1 MQKSG
6 RLRVLP
12 FTPDRGGQ
20 TLPETLLRVASEF
33 GSRDAV
39 VDGDRVLTYAGLLQ
53 RVARFAQGLKSIG
66 VRRGDHVALWMTDSL
81 EWMVARWAIPALG
94 AVLVPINTRLRAE
107 DISYLLSQSDTSVLI
122 MASSFGSL
130 RYLDTL
136 ERMVP
141 DYPSQ
146 KLNDWETAEFPK
158 LRSVLISGASPV
170 PPSMYDFAKVEEAG
184 IDAGLP
190 ADCLEALSADVEPDD
205 VAQLVYTSGTTSLP
219 KGAMVCHG
227 ALVENNFNAGELTGL
242 TPDDIFLLT
251 VPSFSASGVAAH
263 CQGLTH
269 GSKLVLME
277 HFDAETF
284 CRIVERERVTS
295 AFFADPIIY
304 DLRHFSD
311 RQKYDLSSLRTG
323 SGAPISEASFDFL
336 SNEMSVPQIVHSY
349 GMSETTNVV
358 SRTDCREPIDVRR
371 RSTGHPLPGVNLY
384 IVSPDL
390 ETDMP
395 VGEIGEIRISG
406 YTVMKGYYNKLEET
420 NSAFDADGRFR
431 TGDLGYVNAFGELV
445 YVGRVKEM
453 LKIGGFN
460 VAPTEIEAYL
470 ATYPGVNR
478 VAVVGVPDERL
489 GDVPFAFVACDDGV
503 TLRETELIGHFKDSI
518 ASYKLP
524 KYVSFDGD
532 WPMTGTQ
539 KVQKTKL
546 QERAQLL
553 INEGTAERLGKLT

>member
-1 MQKSG
+1 MQRFGVSSI
-6 RLRVLP
+6 VP
-12 FTPDRGGQ
+12 FAADRHGP
-20 TLPETLLRVASEF
+20 TLPKTLLWAASAF
-33 GSRDAV
+33 SSRDAV

-53 RVARFAQGLKSIG
+53 RVVWLAYGLKSIG
-66 VRRGDHVALWMTDSL
+66 VRRGDHVALWMTDSI
-81 EWMVARWAIPALG
+81 EWMVARWAVPALG

-107 DISYLLSQSDTSVLI
+107 DINYLLSQSDASVLI

-136 ERMVP
+136 ERLVV
-141 DYPSQ
+141 DYQSQ
-146 KLNDWETAEFPK
+146 NINRWEVSKFPK
-158 LRSVLISGASPV
+158 LRSVIISGASPV
-170 PPSMYDFAKVEEAG
+170 PPSMFDFAQVEG
-184 IDAGLP
+184 IGADA
-190 ADCLEALSADVEPDD
+190 CLSAEDLEVLCAEVKSDD

-251 VPSFSASGVAAH
+251 VPSFSAAGVAAH

-284 CRIVERERVTS
+284 CRTVERERVTS
-295 AFFADPIIY
+295 AFFADPIVY
-304 DLRHFSD
+304 DLRHFAD
-311 RQKYDLSSLRTG
+311 RKKYDLSSLRTG
-323 SGAPISEASFDFL
+323 SGAPISDASFDFL
-336 SNEMSVPQIVHSY
+336 SNEMSVPQIVHTY

-358 SRTDCREPIDVRR
+358 SRTGCRESFDVRR
-371 RSTGHPLPGVNLY
+371 RSTGHPLPGVKLD
-384 IVSPDL
+384 IVSTELEADL
-390 ETDMP
+390 P

-406 YTVMKGYYNKLEET
+406 YTVMKGYYNKLQET
-420 NSAFDADGRFR
+420 VSAFDADGRFR

-445 YVGRVKEM
+445 YVGRIKEM
-453 LKIGGFN
+453 LKVGGFN
-460 VAPTEIEAYL
+460 VSPTEIEAYL
-470 ATYPGVNR
+470 ATYPGVTR

-489 GDVPFAFVACDDGV
+489 GDVPFAFVACGDDV
-503 TLRETELIGHFKDSI
+503 TLKHAELIRHFKDSI

-546 QERAQLL
+546 LKRAQGL
-553 INEGTAERLGKLT
+553 IQECKIKRLD